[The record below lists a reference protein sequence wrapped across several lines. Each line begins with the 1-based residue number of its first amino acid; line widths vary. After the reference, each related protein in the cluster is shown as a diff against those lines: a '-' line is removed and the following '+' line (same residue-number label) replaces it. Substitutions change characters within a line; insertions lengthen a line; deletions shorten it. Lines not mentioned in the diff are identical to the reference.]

1 MKELDEMKTLTLEE
15 QIKIK
20 NEVIE
25 SQRQH
30 IRAQN
35 DAIKSLN
42 AKVTELSDDL
52 KKYHYAA
59 AKREREL
66 NGTERRKKLFFII
79 TIALEVVFFITFTAL
94 IIARAKGNF

>member
-1 MKELDEMKTLTLEE
+1 MKELEEMKTLTLEE
-15 QIKIK
+15 QIQIK

-30 IRAQN
+30 IKAQN
-35 DAIKSLN
+35 ATIKTLS

-66 NGTERRKKLFFII
+66 NRTEQRKKLFFII